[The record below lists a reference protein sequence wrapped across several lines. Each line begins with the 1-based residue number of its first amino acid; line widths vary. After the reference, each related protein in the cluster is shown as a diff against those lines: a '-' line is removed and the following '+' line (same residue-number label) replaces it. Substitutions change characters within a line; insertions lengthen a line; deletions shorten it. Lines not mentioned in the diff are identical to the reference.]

1 MHDFLFQIDKTGL
14 SSLQSQIRRA
24 LVAAILNGQLPH
36 GKRVP
41 SSRELARTL
50 KVSRNTVMLAYQG
63 LLDDGYLEARERSGY
78 FVSSSLMESRT
89 GTAIAP
95 DEADTHSRLPADG
108 PDWNRRLR
116 VHPSAQRNINKPERW
131 HNYPYPFIYGQI
143 DHTLF
148 PIAGWRECS
157 RQALGKQWLNSW
169 TDDMQDRDDPML
181 IDQIRSRVLPRRG
194 VMVAE
199 DEILV
204 TLGAQNALYL
214 LAGLLV
220 SPQTTV
226 GLEEPGYP
234 DARNIF
240 SLKTDRI
247 VPLGLDEEGVMPG
260 PALGKCDL
268 AFLTPSHHF
277 PTTVTMSLARRRALL
292 AQAVK
297 EDIVLIEDDY
307 EFETNYSASPTPA
320 LKSFDRQS
328 RVIYVGSLSK
338 TLFPGLRLGFLVAP
352 REIITEARALRRLM
366 ARHPPCNN
374 QRTTALFLSLG
385 HYDALLNRLHR
396 VYRLRW
402 EALNTA
408 LSAHMPEVTCVGGF
422 GGSSVW
428 VTGPD
433 WLDAARLAADAME
446 AGIII
451 EPGQIYFARQPA
463 PSNCFRMGFSSIDAE
478 RIPEGIEKLAAI
490 MARQRPVV

>member
-1 MHDFLFQIDKTGL
+1 MHDFLFQIDKTDS

-24 LVAAILNGQLPH
+24 MVAAILNGQLPA
-36 GKRVP
+36 GKRLP

-78 FVSSSLMESRT
+78 FVSSSLLENRA
-89 GTAIAP
+89 GTAIARQAAAAGP
-95 DEADTHSRLPADG
+95 LPVVDG
-108 PDWNRRLR
+108 PDWDARLR
-116 VHPSAQRNINKPERW
+116 VHPSMQKNTHKPERW

-148 PIAGWRECS
+148 PIAEWRECS
-157 RQALGKQWLNSW
+157 RQALGKQWLSSW

-194 VMVAE
+194 IMVAE

-214 LAGLLV
+214 LASLLV

-226 GLEEPGYP
+226 GLEEPGYR

-247 VPLGLDEEGVMPG
+247 VPLGLDEEGMIPG
-260 PALGKCDL
+260 RALAGCDL
-268 AFLTPSHHF
+268 AFLTPSHQF
-277 PTTVTMSLARRRALL
+277 PTTVTMSLERRRAVLE
-292 AQAVK
+292 QAVK
-297 EDIVLIEDDY
+297 DDIILIEDDY
-307 EFETNYSASPTPA
+307 EFETNYSSSPTPA
-320 LKSFDRQS
+320 LKSLDRQS

-352 REIITEARALRRLM
+352 RDIITEARALRRLM
-366 ARHPPCNN
+366 VRHPPCNN
-374 QRTTALFLSLG
+374 QRTTALFMSLG
-385 HYDALLNRLHR
+385 HYDALVNRLHR
-396 VYRLRW
+396 AYRLRW
-402 EALNTA
+402 EALNAA
-408 LSAHMPEVTCVGGF
+408 LAARMPEVTCAGGF

-428 VTGPD
+428 VTGPG
-433 WLDAARLAADAME
+433 WLDAGKLVADAGR

-478 RIPEGIEKLAAI
+478 RIPEGITKLAAI
-490 MARQRPVV
+490 MARQRPSA